1 MAVRARFQID
11 VRKIPEFRE
20 KFPKKSALIFGHA
33 SLERNAILKSQAE
46 RGHLVKLLV
55 VEDHPIVISGCRALF
70 SEDDGVTMFEART
83 ASAARVALKN
93 ETPDVSIIDINL
105 PDGSGLELTREF
117 IAHDQDAK
125 VVVFSMSDTP
135 MLAIQAIECGAKSYV
150 SKNGSPS
157 DLKNAVL
164 AVARGELWISD
175 DLIQEMALLRAK
187 APTSTSFLSEREHQV
202 LRMLARGR
210 SMAEIASD
218 ISVSYKTVAAD
229 CAMLR
234 TKLGART
241 SSEMIRIA
249 VELKLV

>member
-1 MAVRARFQID
+1 
-11 VRKIPEFRE
+11 
-20 KFPKKSALIFGHA
+20 
-33 SLERNAILKSQAE
+33 
-46 RGHLVKLLV
+46 VKLLV

-70 SEDDGVTMFEART
+70 SEDEGVTMVEART
-83 ASAARVALKN
+83 ASAARAAQKD
-93 ETPDVSIIDINL
+93 EAPDVSVIDINL

-117 IAHDQDAK
+117 VAQDPSAK
-125 VVVFSMSDTP
+125 IVVFSMSDTP

-150 SKNGSPS
+150 SKNGNPL
-157 DLKNAVL
+157 DLKDAVL
-164 AVARGELWISD
+164 AVSRGDSWISD

-187 APTSTSFLSEREHQV
+187 ARGTTALLSEREHQV

-229 CAMLR
+229 CAVLR

-241 SSEMIRIA
+241 SSEMVRIA
-249 VELKLV
+249 VELKLD

>member
-1 MAVRARFQID
+1 
-11 VRKIPEFRE
+11 
-20 KFPKKSALIFGHA
+20 
-33 SLERNAILKSQAE
+33 
-46 RGHLVKLLV
+46 VKLLV

-70 SEDDGVTMFEART
+70 SEDEGVTMVEART
-83 ASAARVALKN
+83 ASAARAAQKD
-93 ETPDVSIIDINL
+93 EAPDVSVIDINL

-117 IAHDQDAK
+117 VAQDPSAK
-125 VVVFSMSDTP
+125 IVVFSMSDTP

-150 SKNGSPS
+150 SKNGNPL
-157 DLKNAVL
+157 DLKDAVL
-164 AVARGELWISD
+164 AVSRGDSWISD

-187 APTSTSFLSEREHQV
+187 ARGTTALLSEREHRV

-229 CAMLR
+229 CAVLR

-241 SSEMIRIA
+241 SSEMVRIA

>member
-1 MAVRARFQID
+1 M
-11 VRKIPEFRE
+11 
-20 KFPKKSALIFGHA
+20 
-33 SLERNAILKSQAE
+33 
-46 RGHLVKLLV
+46 KLLV

-70 SEDDGVTMFEART
+70 SEDDGVTMVEART
-83 ASAARVALKN
+83 ASAARAAQKD
-93 ETPDVSIIDINL
+93 EAPDVSVIDINL

-117 IAHDQDAK
+117 VAQDPSAK
-125 VVVFSMSDTP
+125 IVVFSMSDTP

-150 SKNGSPS
+150 SKNGNPL
-157 DLKNAVL
+157 DLKDAVL
-164 AVARGELWISD
+164 AVSRGDSWISD

-187 APTSTSFLSEREHQV
+187 ARGTTALLSEREHQV

-229 CAMLR
+229 CAVLR

-241 SSEMIRIA
+241 SSEMVRIA

>member
-1 MAVRARFQID
+1 
-11 VRKIPEFRE
+11 
-20 KFPKKSALIFGHA
+20 
-33 SLERNAILKSQAE
+33 
-46 RGHLVKLLV
+46 VKLLV

-70 SEDDGVTMFEART
+70 SEDEGVTMVEART
-83 ASAARVALKN
+83 ASAARAAQKD
-93 ETPDVSIIDINL
+93 EAPDVSVIDINL

-117 IAHDQDAK
+117 VAQDPSAK
-125 VVVFSMSDTP
+125 IVVFSMSDTP

-150 SKNGSPS
+150 SKNGNPL
-157 DLKNAVL
+157 DLKDAVL
-164 AVARGELWISD
+164 AVSRGDSWISD

-187 APTSTSFLSEREHQV
+187 ARGTTALLSEREHQV

-229 CAMLR
+229 CAVLR

-241 SSEMIRIA
+241 TSEMVRIA

>member
-1 MAVRARFQID
+1 
-11 VRKIPEFRE
+11 
-20 KFPKKSALIFGHA
+20 
-33 SLERNAILKSQAE
+33 
-46 RGHLVKLLV
+46 VKLLV

-70 SEDDGVTMFEART
+70 TEDAGVTMIEART
-83 ASAARVALKN
+83 AAAARLALKDDA
-93 ETPDVSIIDINL
+93 PDVSVIDINL

-117 IAHDQDAK
+117 IAHDPEAK
-125 VVVFSMSDTP
+125 IVVFSMSDTP
-135 MLAIQAIECGAKSYV
+135 MLAIQAVECGAKSDF

-157 DLKNAVL
+157 DLKDAVF
-164 AVARGELWISD
+164 AVARGEIWISD

-187 APTSTSFLSEREHQV
+187 AFGATTFLSEREHQV

-210 SMAEIASD
+210 SMAEIAND

-241 SSEMIRIA
+241 SSELIRIA

>member
-1 MAVRARFQID
+1 MI
-11 VRKIPEFRE
+11 
-20 KFPKKSALIFGHA
+20 
-33 SLERNAILKSQAE
+33 
-46 RGHLVKLLV
+46 
-55 VEDHPIVISGCRALF
+55 
-70 SEDDGVTMFEART
+70 EART
-83 ASAARVALKN
+83 AAAGRAALR
-93 ETPDVSIIDINL
+93 EELPDVSVIDINL

-117 IAHDQDAK
+117 ISQDPEAK
-125 VVVFSMSDTP
+125 IVVFSMSDTP

-150 SKNGSPS
+150 SKNGNPF
-157 DLKNAVL
+157 DLRDAVL
-164 AVARGELWISD
+164 AVARGESWISD

-187 APTSTSFLSEREHQV
+187 ARGTPALLSEREHQV

-210 SMAEIASD
+210 SMAEIAND

-241 SSEMIRIA
+241 SSEMVRIA

>member
-1 MAVRARFQID
+1 MI
-11 VRKIPEFRE
+11 
-20 KFPKKSALIFGHA
+20 
-33 SLERNAILKSQAE
+33 
-46 RGHLVKLLV
+46 
-55 VEDHPIVISGCRALF
+55 
-70 SEDDGVTMFEART
+70 EART
-83 ASAARVALKN
+83 ASAARSAQKN
-93 ETPDVSIIDINL
+93 ETPDVSVIDINL

-117 IAHDQDAK
+117 VAQDPDAK
-125 VVVFSMSDTP
+125 IVVFSMSDTP

-150 SKNGSPS
+150 SKNGNPL
-157 DLKNAVL
+157 DLKDAVL
-164 AVARGELWISD
+164 AVARGDSWISD

-187 APTSTSFLSEREHQV
+187 ARGTTALLSEREHQV

-241 SSEMIRIA
+241 SSEMVRIA